1 MRAKE
6 LTTLTT
12 KPVKNSQKSNHSLP
26 YSFVGIQTLILGVR
40 FNPVYWNT
48 ACLIVNS
55 GATDPDMEGT
65 TDYGKIA
72 KAIGDIIGR
81 GITIK
86 PVDINISEYGF
97 KPKAE
102 SGEIFFGLKG
112 LLNVGDD
119 VVEAIC
125 ANRPY
130 ENFADFLRKVP
141 ANKSAIISLIKS
153 GAFDNFGERKKIM
166 AQYIWKTCDK
176 KVKLNLQNMSSLLK
190 RGLIPDELSKERS
203 IYEFNRYLKDVCS
216 SENPY
221 EFCLTDRALQ
231 FLDTNFDFM
240 FSSHDHKY
248 WLDKKIWDKTYQ
260 KSMDVVREYIKN
272 NQQEMLYQ
280 LNKMIFADDW
290 QKYAKGSYS
299 AWEMEVMCYYYHDH
313 ELKNVNQKRYGLSNF
328 YELPE
333 TPIIDTIYHRKGIDI
348 PLYKLTHIC
357 GTVIA
362 KNKTKGDISL
372 LTTDGVVHVWF
383 RKEYFALFDKQISAR
398 GKDGTKHVI
407 EKSWFNRGNMLIIT
421 GMRRG
426 DEFIPKKYAS
436 TQGHQLYRITE
447 VKADGSLV
455 LQHERAKGESEDE

>member
-1 MRAKE
+1 MAIAPQ
-6 LTTLTT
+6 LGYAFSL
-12 KPVKNSQKSNHSLP
+12 NHSLP
-26 YSFVGIQTLILGVR
+26 YSFVGIQTLILGTR

-55 GATDPDMEGT
+55 GATDSEMDGT
-65 TDYGKIA
+65 TNYGKIA
-72 KAIGDIIGR
+72 KAIGDITSR
-81 GITIK
+81 GIIIK

-97 KPKAE
+97 KPKAD

-119 VVEAIC
+119 VIDMIC
-125 ANRPY
+125 KNRPY
-130 ENFADFLRKVP
+130 VNFADFLLKVP
-141 ANKSAIISLIKS
+141 ANKQAIISLIKS
-153 GAFDNFGERKKIM
+153 GAFDTFDERKKIM

-176 KVKLNLQNMSSLLK
+176 KVRLNLQNMSTLLK
-190 RGLIPDELSKERS
+190 RNLIPDTLKKERS
-203 IYEFNRYLKDVCS
+203 VFEFNRYLKDICGKTDAL
-216 SENPY
+216 
-221 EFCLTDRALQ
+221 EFCLDERAMR
-231 FLDTNFDFM
+231 FLETNFCDAPINM
-240 FSSHDHKY
+240 HNNCY
-248 WLDKKIWDKTYQ
+248 WLNKKAWDKVYQ
-260 KSMDVVREYIKN
+260 KVMDKVRDYIKD

-280 LNKMIFADDW
+280 LNKMIFFDDW
-290 QKYAKGSYS
+290 QKYAKGTYS

-313 ELKNVNQKRYGLSNF
+313 ELKNVNKLRYGLSDFNK
-328 YELPE
+328 LPE
-333 TPIIDTIYHRKGIDI
+333 EPIVDTVIHRKGVTI
-348 PLYKLTHIC
+348 PIYKLTHIC

-398 GKDGTKHVI
+398 GEDGSKHVI

-426 DEFIPKKYAS
+426 DDFIPKKYAS

-447 VKADGSLV
+447 IKADGSLT
-455 LQHERAKGESEDE
+455 LQYERAKGEQEDDEN